1 MVRAVLDTNTLVS
14 GLLYPC
20 RPRKLIELAIAGK
33 IEIVSSAMMI
43 NEMREVLARD
53 KFGLTEEELRTM
65 VDFAIRLG
73 STTIVK
79 SNSAV
84 VKDPDDDVVISAA
97 CDGKAA
103 YVVSGDRYALEAKE
117 FAGIRIVKAGETLKL
132 MGKPQQ
138 WRYGRTILLRV
149 GVAYSG

>member
-1 MVRAVLDTNTLVS
+1 
-14 GLLYPC
+14 
-20 RPRKLIELAIAGK
+20 
-33 IEIVSSAMMI
+33 MI